1 MQFHNSDGCKR
12 NTLQALRT
20 LALKI
25 ANFAPRVPNFAKTKC
40 RSTPQTNRR
49 CTHFPHT
56 SFRFCNVNCPVAILP
71 NATHHK
77 RNQLL
82 NFCHHGVAFLQSSTT
97 SPQQRWCKCCCKHKC
112 NLRTRGANLH
122 NYATTRIL
130 QLHYQYNFFNPA
142 TTIFNYGT
150 DTTILQQKNLVGE
163 PTRFCFFCL
172 P

>member
-25 ANFAPRVPNFAKTKC
+25 ANFAPRVPNFAKTKYIC
-40 RSTPQTNRR
+40 TPQTNRR

-56 SFRFCNVNCPVAILP
+56 SCRFCNVNCPVAILP

-82 NFCHHGVAFLQSSTT
+82 IFFHHGVAFFCNSTQFPHSNAGANAVAHT
-97 SPQQRWCKCCCKHKC
+97 KAICA
-112 NLRTRGANLH
+112 TRGADLC

-130 QLHYQYNFFNPA
+130 QLHYQYNFCNP
-142 TTIFNYGT
+142 TTIA
-150 DTTILQQKNLVGE
+150 IL
-163 PTRFCFFCL
+163 
-172 P
+172 